1 MNCFS
6 VFKSV
11 YHCLCKHLPSC
22 KTVCDPAFLPCA
34 KEENT
39 FEMLKYQ
46 QQRNRPFG
54 GREFSQKYNN
64 IKLDIA
70 KLGYGNVNCI
80 NMAQDMD
87 HWQDVTNVIKSL
99 SVS

>member
-1 MNCFS
+1 MYFVLFSFTIRPNCNEIFFS
-6 VFKSV
+6 FLKV

-39 FEMLKYQ
+39 FEMLEYQ

-54 GREFSQKYNN
+54 GRELSHEYNN
-64 IKLDIA
+64 T
-70 KLGYGNVNCI
+70 KLGYENVKYI
-80 NMAQDMD
+80 NVAQDMD
-87 HWQDVTNVIKSL
+87 H
-99 SVS
+99 